1 MSKWYGEAEQRL
13 AKIFEKIGELAKQK
27 GGVVIMIDEI
37 DEIGGSRE
45 KSHEATGKI
54 TGVLLKK
61 LDGMERID
69 NILLI
74 GATNRKNTLDAA
86 LLSRFKYSQFFRLPN
101 ESEILQIV
109 THYLPD
115 LGDISPAT
123 ITPFVGKISGR
134 SL

>member
-37 DEIGGSRE
+37 DEIGGDRE

-74 GATNRKNTLDAA
+74 GATNRKDMLDTA

-101 ESEILQIV
+101 E
-109 THYLPD
+109 
-115 LGDISPAT
+115 
-123 ITPFVGKISGR
+123 
-134 SL
+134 